1 MQQNILLPTDF
12 SDNSWNA
19 IIYALKLYAEEEC
32 TFYLLNSIKMKASTA
47 SNLSNKLKRVIHE
60 RGKEDLLELK
70 DQAEKTNL
78 NANHD
83 FEIILSSEDLEQS
96 IDTAIDKYHINLVV
110 MGTKGSTGAKE
121 FFFGS
126 NTVKIIEQ
134 VKLCPVLVVPDEYDF
149 IPPKEIAFPTDF
161 NRFYSFLELKP
172 LMDLADLYNSKIRIF
187 HINEEKVLSE
197 TQEHNF
203 KTLKESLKDYEHDF
217 YWMPEY
223 TKKEEVIN
231 NFIKDLDINILAM
244 VNYKHSFIEKITK
257 EPVIKK
263 IGFHPI
269 IPFFVIPE

>member
-1 MQQNILLPTDF
+1 MQKNILLPTDF

-32 TFYLLNSIKMKASTA
+32 TFYLLNSLKMKASTA

-60 RGKEDLLELK
+60 KAKEDLLQLK
-70 DQAEKTNL
+70 NQAEITNV

-83 FEIILSSEDLEQS
+83 FEIILSSSDLEQS

-110 MGTKGSTGAKE
+110 MGTKGATGAKE

-134 VKLCPVLVVPDEYDF
+134 AKLCPILVVPDGYDF
-149 IPPKEIAFPTDF
+149 IAPKQIAFPTDF
-161 NRFYSFLELKP
+161 NRFYNFLELKP
-172 LMDLADLYNSKIRIF
+172 LMDLADLYNSEIKIF
-187 HINEEKVLSE
+187 HINQEKSLSE
-197 TQEHNF
+197 TQTHNF
-203 KTLKESLKDYEHDF
+203 KTLKEYLKDYEHDF

-223 TKKEEVIN
+223 AKKEKEIN
-231 NFIKDLDINILAM
+231 NFIKDLGINILAM
-244 VNYKHSFIEKITK
+244 VKYKRSFIENITK

-263 IGFHPI
+263 IGFQPI
-269 IPFFVIPE
+269 VPFFVIPE